1 VLLLRFVNRLRGGG
15 DPPALIAQHI
25 RQPLD
30 GLFTMLGDTHLHAAP
45 IFAGAIGLA
54 PHQPALLGAI
64 HQADDGVVSHLQ
76 ALGQFGDVGCLAA
89 GEAPDGE

>member
-30 GLFTMLGDTHLHAAP
+30 GLFTMLGDTHLHDAP
-45 IFAGAIGLA
+45 IFAGATRRTELSVPNSSDDGIDAGSTTHRLPSTMNEMGLA
-54 PHQPALLGAI
+54 TMPAP
-64 HQADDGVVSHLQ
+64 V
-76 ALGQFGDVGCLAA
+76 
-89 GEAPDGE
+89 